1 MSKPGSDGYYMPLI
15 RFAETMALWWLAS
28 LATIVCG
35 ILLIVWGMLLSPL
48 FALWC
53 TVSAYEALYVMPRLK
68 GWNADS
74 KRLHAMYGR
83 DRR

>member
-1 MSKPGSDGYYMPLI
+1 MPLI
-15 RFAETMALWWLAS
+15 RFAETMALWFLAS

-35 ILLIVWGMLLSPL
+35 ILLIAWGMLLSPL

-53 TVSAYEALYVMPRLK
+53 AVAGYEAMYVMPRLK
-68 GWNADS
+68 DWDAES
-74 KRLHAMYGR
+74 KRLHAMYER